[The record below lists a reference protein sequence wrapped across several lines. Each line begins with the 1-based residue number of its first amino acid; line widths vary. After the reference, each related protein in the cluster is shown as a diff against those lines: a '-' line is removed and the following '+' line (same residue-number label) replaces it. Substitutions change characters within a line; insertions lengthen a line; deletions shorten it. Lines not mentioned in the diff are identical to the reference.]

1 MKRLLK
7 ILVLIMLIITLFQI
21 VNMYALYREQ
31 LEGDYTSL
39 LGVWSIKVNESD
51 LSSGDANL
59 TFNMTEEHLTYIDSD
74 YVKSQKI
81 APGAQAYFDIIIDPT
96 NTDVSVLYTLHIKLE
111 EVTVAHLKLLNVENH
126 FQKNGETEQIVN
138 ENVYTDTTNNMHEAI
153 IPIEKINDK
162 YLNYVRLYFEWED
175 IAENNETDSALG
187 QTENAKI
194 NIPLEIQLKQYT
206 GEVIGDGSGL

>member
-1 MKRLLK
+1 M
-7 ILVLIMLIITLFQI
+7 
-21 VNMYALYREQ
+21 
-31 LEGDYTSL
+31 
-39 LGVWSIKVNESD
+39 
-51 LSSGDANL
+51 

-194 NIPLEIQLKQYT
+194 NIPLEIQLKQFT
-206 GEVIGDGSGL
+206 GELIGDGSGL